1 LKFLL
6 KSNENVVAWLCSI
19 RNINNKKHL
28 IKNNTFLRNIY
39 RLTEICM
46 IEIED
51 EYERVIEN
59 DSGQALTNFLKIIWP
74 EYDKSKFEKL

>member
-1 LKFLL
+1 
-6 KSNENVVAWLCSI
+6 
-19 RNINNKKHL
+19 
-28 IKNNTFLRNIY
+28 
-39 RLTEICM
+39 M